1 MTQRTRIVVLV
12 DFSPSIPCMFTTLF
26 ANIFNQCFKTFQN
39 HELVEAIFG
48 YFHVSLVIAITI
60 ILLSFCA
67 HILVYTLLCLL
78 LLAKNIRKVFLT
90 KTHTF
95 CNEFL
100 F

>member
-26 ANIFNQCFKTFQN
+26 ANIFNQSFKTFQN

-48 YFHVSLVIAITI
+48 YFHASLAIAITI

-67 HILVYTLLCLL
+67 HILVYTTIMFIIIGKKITEKC
-78 LLAKNIRKVFLT
+78 F
-90 KTHTF
+90 
-95 CNEFL
+95 
-100 F
+100 